1 MVELTIL
8 GYWHCCQHYSTFV
21 RCLCDVRCKWMRT
34 TNFTKRSNYMMMT
47 IKYKLSKWC
56 LKHKTP
62 RRANNLSRMM
72 PSTSRCQMGVKYVP
86 WWVFS
91 QSVGPHSS
99 VTFYFTCSHPKCC
112 VFVVV
117 NTNTSIID
125 HNTSNAKCTFSRLF
139 LKRQTCGENNELSHI
154 RKWKYTIYP
163 FKITFDHIY
172 DDNIA

>member
-1 MVELTIL
+1 MVGLTIL

-62 RRANNLSRMM
+62 RRAHNLSRMM

-99 VTFYFTCSHPKCC
+99 VTFYFTCKSSKMLCFCC
-112 VFVVV
+112 CKHQHIDYWPQHVECKMYIFTVVSET
-117 NTNTSIID
+117 TNMRGKQRIEPY
-125 HNTSNAKCTFSRLF
+125 K
-139 LKRQTCGENNELSHI
+139 EM
-154 RKWKYTIYP
+154 
-163 FKITFDHIY
+163 KIHYIP
-172 DDNIA
+172 I